1 MRLRSLYFYF
11 AAVTAFLM
19 ACLIV
24 SLYAYSRSADS
35 VSRAY
40 KSQYDSYL
48 LADILRQSSDDLT
61 RLVRTYVAT
70 GDDLYKSNYFDI
82 LDIRNGKK
90 PTPQDY
96 HRIYWDF
103 VAAGE
108 SKPRPDGAT
117 LPLRD
122 AMKSA
127 GFTDSEFALLDE
139 AAGKSDGLVNLEVE
153 AMKLVEKGAATPP
166 EDRQKAIAL
175 VNSREYHNFKAQ
187 IMKPIDGFYIAIEKR
202 TGGQIADA
210 TAKEQLYRWATIV
223 LACLLTLDLVILGYV
238 LFVKVIGGISGLQRS
253 MAEIAANNLMF
264 HIAGKDRTDEIGSM
278 ASAVEVFRQTALAK
292 IESDRRSEENRSQSE
307 QDRIARE
314 QADRARAEAMA
325 QATSGLASGLKS
337 LSSGDLTVQIDQRFA
352 PEFEQLRQ
360 DFNAA
365 VSQLCVTLVHVAN
378 ATVAIDSGS
387 QEIAGG
393 ANDLAKR
400 TEQQAAALEETAAA
414 LDQITANVKN
424 SSQRVDEARH
434 VAVEANQS
442 AAKSGEVVSQAV
454 HAMSR
459 IEESASQISS
469 IIGVIDE
476 IAFQTNLLAL
486 NAGVEAARA
495 GEAGKGF
502 AVVAQEVREL
512 AQRSAQAAKEIKG
525 LIQTSSSEVA
535 NGVRL
540 VSQTGEALKAIG
552 SFIVSIN
559 GHMEAIAVSSR
570 EQSVGLA
577 EVNTAINRMDK
588 TTQQNAAMVE
598 EASAASGTLASESA
612 TLRQMIAGFSLGHA
626 ASQAGHSNAQA
637 QTQALRQAAG
647 RMAQPAQAHSASPI
661 HQAPARTHGN
671 AAVAQEWSEF

>member
-1 MRLRSLYFYF
+1 MNALDKIREKASIGIIVLLWINVLLILLRNVFRADGPDMTAIVTGLAVGVLASVVCYNDRTGANTRVLTSMALAASVAVLVYSFSGSPLQIDMHMYFF
-11 AAVTAFLM
+11 
-19 ACLIV
+19 
-24 SLYAYSRSADS
+24 
-35 VSRAY
+35 
-40 KSQYDSYL
+40 
-48 LADILRQSSDDLT
+48 
-61 RLVRTYVAT
+61 
-70 GDDLYKSNYFDI
+70 
-82 LDIRNGKK
+82 
-90 PTPQDY
+90 
-96 HRIYWDF
+96 
-103 VAAGE
+103 
-108 SKPRPDGAT
+108 AT
-117 LPLRD
+117 LAICAVWVDWR
-122 AMKSA
+122 AIA
-127 GFTDSEFALLDE
+127 GFTVFVAVHHVMLFVLSTMAVFPEGSDVTRVVLHAVILVIQAGVLAAMVQSLMGTLVAAETAMAE
-139 AAGKSDGLVNLEVE
+139 ARTAQQE
-153 AMKLVEKGAATPP
+153 
-166 EDRQKAIAL
+166 
-175 VNSREYHNFKAQ
+175 SRELELEARVADQKIEAERQRMNQDAEQAAQ
-187 IMKPIDGFYIAIEKR
+187 KR
-202 TGGQIADA
+202 LKDA
-210 TAKEQLYRWATIV
+210 T
-223 LACLLTLDLVILGYV
+223 D
-238 LFVKVIGGISGLQRS
+238 
-253 MAEIAANNLMF
+253 
-264 HIAGKDRTDEIGSM
+264 
-278 ASAVEVFRQTALAK
+278 
-292 IESDRRSEENRSQSE
+292 
-307 QDRIARE
+307 
-314 QADRARAEAMA
+314 
-325 QATSGLASGLKS
+325 GLASGLRR
-337 LSSGDLTVQIDQRFA
+337 LAGGDLSFQLTEAFS

-365 VSQLCVTLVHVAN
+365 VSQLCTTLAHVADS
-378 ATVAIDSGS
+378 AVAIDSGS
-387 QEIAGG
+387 REIAGG

-414 LDQITANVKN
+414 LDQITANVT
-424 SSQRVDEARH
+424 SSSKRAEEARH
-434 VAVEANQS
+434 VAAQANES
-442 AAKSGEVVSQAV
+442 AAKSGDVVSQAV

-459 IEESASQISS
+459 IEESSSQISS

-626 ASQAGHSNAQA
+626 ASQANAG
-637 QTQALRQAAG
+637 TQALRQAAG
-647 RMAQPAQAHSASPI
+647 RMAQPAQAHSASLR